1 MPMKRRT
8 TSWKRRCASCGG
20 ASGTGLAAMHCLASP
35 PGRLNPEGVDSQQV
49 LRRSRSDAN
58 RPSDKKTGGAAL
70 RRRSVLARPS
80 PPGRLSQMQR
90 RRASIASKCFAVRGA
105 TRTGLR
111 TCPKACFCTCS
122 IKAQISMWLL
132 SISA

>member
-1 MPMKRRT
+1 MFSPEGSPSLGLGGPLFAERR
-8 TSWKRRCASCGG
+8 SWGGAWGG

-90 RRASIASKCFAVRGA
+90 DLKEGVDSQQVLRRSRSDANRPSDMSE
-105 TRTGLR
+105 GL
-111 TCPKACFCTCS
+111 F
-122 IKAQISMWLL
+122 L
-132 SISA
+132 

>member
-1 MPMKRRT
+1 
-8 TSWKRRCASCGG
+8 
-20 ASGTGLAAMHCLASP
+20 MHCLASP

-90 RRASIASKCFAVRGA
+90 DLKEGVDSQQVLRRSRSDANRPSDMSE
-105 TRTGLR
+105 GL
-111 TCPKACFCTCS
+111 F
-122 IKAQISMWLL
+122 L
-132 SISA
+132 